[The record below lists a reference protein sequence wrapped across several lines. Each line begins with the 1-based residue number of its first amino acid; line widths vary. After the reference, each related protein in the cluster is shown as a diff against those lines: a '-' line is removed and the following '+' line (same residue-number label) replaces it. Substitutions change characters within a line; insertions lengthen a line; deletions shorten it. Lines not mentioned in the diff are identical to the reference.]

1 MTLEA
6 ATELAEDFQLLV
18 LGIKTRKRGASSSPT
33 IMTTTEDT
41 DLGESEYLDFLKAAP
56 DLE

>member
-1 MTLEA
+1 M
-6 ATELAEDFQLLV
+6 AEDFQLLV

-33 IMTTTEDT
+33 IMTTMEDM